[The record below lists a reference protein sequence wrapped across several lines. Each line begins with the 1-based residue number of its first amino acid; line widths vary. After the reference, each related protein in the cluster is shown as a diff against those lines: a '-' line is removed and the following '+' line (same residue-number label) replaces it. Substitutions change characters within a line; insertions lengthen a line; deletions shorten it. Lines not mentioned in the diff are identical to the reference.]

1 MWIFLGLISCLFL
14 GFYDVAKKLSL
25 KDNAVIPVLFFASAT
40 GAVLFMPI
48 IALSNLGLI
57 TESSLFF
64 VPTVSMTVHGLI
76 FLKSILVGSSW
87 IFAYYALHHLPLTI
101 VTPIRATGPV
111 WTLLGALI
119 IYHEVYNGWQWAGIT
134 VVFISFYLFSVAG
147 NSEGIVFRNN
157 RWILFMVIATLLGS
171 ASTLYDKYLISNYP
185 RMAVQAWFSVY
196 MIPVFLPFLLFL
208 WYPKRKTST
217 LFTWRWTIP
226 VIGIL
231 LTIADFAYFYALFN
245 PDALI
250 TILSLLRRT
259 SVIISFAAG
268 AILFKETNLKRKGL
282 ALLGIL
288 AGVLLI
294 VFGS

>member
-1 MWIFLGLISCLFL
+1 MWIFLGLVSCLLL
-14 GFYDVAKKLSL
+14 GLYDVAKKLSL

-40 GAVLFMPI
+40 GSLLFSPILVLSH
-48 IALSNLGLI
+48 LNLI
-57 TESSLFF
+57 PESSILYA
-64 VPTVSMTVHGLI
+64 PSIGWSVHGLI
-76 FLKSILVGSSW
+76 FLKSLLVGSSW

-134 VVFISFYLFSVAG
+134 VIFVSFYLFSKAG
-147 NSEGIVFRNN
+147 NKEGIVFKSN
-157 RWILFMVIATLLGS
+157 RWILFMIIATLLGS
-171 ASTLYDKYLISNYP
+171 ASTLYDKFLIGHYP

-196 MIPVFLPFLLFL
+196 MIPIFLPFLLFL
-208 WYPKRKTST
+208 WYPKRKTSIP
-217 LFTWRWTIP
+217 FKWRWWIP

-231 LTIADFAYFYALFN
+231 LSLADFAYFYALAK
-245 PDALI
+245 PEALI

-259 SVIISFAAG
+259 SVIISFAGG
-268 AILFKETNLKRKGL
+268 ALIFRESNLKRKGW

-288 AGVLLI
+288 AGVALI
-294 VFGS
+294 VLGS

>member
-1 MWIFLGLISCLFL
+1 MWILLGLVSCFFL

-25 KDNAVIPVLFFASAT
+25 KDNAVIPILFFASAT
-40 GAVLFMPI
+40 GAVLFTPI
-48 IALSNLGLI
+48 LFLSNLGLI
-57 TESSLFF
+57 SESSILF
-64 VPTVSMTVHGLI
+64 VPSVNITVHGLI

-134 VVFISFYLFSVAG
+134 VVFISFYLFSIAG
-147 NSEGIVFRNN
+147 NKEGIVFKNN

-171 ASTLYDKYLISNYP
+171 ASTLYDKYLIGHYP

-196 MIPVFLPFLLFL
+196 MIPVFLPFLIFL

-217 LFTWRWTIP
+217 PFTWRWSIP

-231 LTIADFAYFYALFN
+231 LTLADFAYFYALSQ
-245 PDALI
+245 PEALI

-268 AILFKETNLKRKGL
+268 ALIFKEKNIKRKGL
-282 ALLGIL
+282 ALSGIL
-288 AGVLLI
+288 AGALLI